1 VATAKSLGAAIDQV
15 HRKALNSVTGGP
27 FQRIGRA
34 AGNAA
39 KKAATDEAGK
49 AVGGDR
55 AMSGFR
61 GGKVKL
67 GAGYDVTGSTV
78 NLNLRPAGVWK
89 LADQGRRTVKPVR
102 PKKRSGKQALKTPW
116 GAKASAKGS
125 RSRGLNVIRHTVAEA
140 ERKVPRAAFVALQRE
155 LRSQF
160 RG

>member
-27 FQRIGRA
+27 FQRMQRA
-34 AGNAA
+34 AGTAA
-39 KKAATDEAGK
+39 KKAALDEAGK

-61 GGKVKL
+61 GGRVKL
-67 GAGYDVTGSTV
+67 GAGYDVSGSV
-78 NLNLRPAGVWK
+78 VDLNLRPAGVWK
-89 LADQGRRTVKPVR
+89 LADQGRRTVKQVR

-116 GAKASAKGS
+116 GPRASARGS
-125 RSRGLNVIRHTVAEA
+125 KSRGLHVIDHTVARA
-140 ERKVPRAAFVALQRE
+140 GQTVPRAAFVALQRE